1 MESMKISVQRDILSL
16 QFLIGLRSVSVKHN
30 MNLNKKTTFGNTK
43 RLMIVVLRLF
53 TILWY
58 IYCFGTLTRHSW
70 IHYTRHSWIH
80 YTN

>member
-1 MESMKISVQRDILSL
+1 MEFIKISVQRNILSL
-16 QFLIGLRSVSVKHN
+16 QFLIGFRSVSVKH
-30 MNLNKKTTFGNTK
+30 KKTTFGNTK
-43 RLMIVVLRLF
+43 RLMIMKVVLRLF

>member
-16 QFLIGLRSVSVKHN
+16 QFLIGFRSVSVKHN

-43 RLMIVVLRLF
+43 RLMIMKVVLRLF

-70 IHYTRHSWIH
+70 IHYT
-80 YTN
+80 